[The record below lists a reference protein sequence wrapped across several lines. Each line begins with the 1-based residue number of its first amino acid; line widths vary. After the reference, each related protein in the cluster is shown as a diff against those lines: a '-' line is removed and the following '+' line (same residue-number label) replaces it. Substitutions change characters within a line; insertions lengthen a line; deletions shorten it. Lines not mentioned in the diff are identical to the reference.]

1 MAYDIEEGQLEP
13 EVIASIRGWVPMT
26 GRGAGYCAG
35 SDAPGFGAPGFG
47 RGMGLGG
54 GRGRRNRFL
63 ATGFFGWRRS
73 VDYGTPYAGP
83 GAYGAGD
90 PEVQKQG
97 LKSQLGFLESALDFV
112 KKRLA
117 DLESQDK

>member
-1 MAYDIEEGQLEP
+1 M
-13 EVIASIRGWVPMT
+13 
-26 GRGAGYCAG
+26 
-35 SDAPGFGAPGFG
+35 
-47 RGMGLGG
+47 
-54 GRGRRNRFL
+54 
-63 ATGFFGWRRS
+63 
-73 VDYGTPYAGP
+73 DYGTPYAGP

-90 PEVQKQG
+90 PEAQKQG